1 MNFDFTD
8 EQQMLQESTRRL
20 LAAAGEFEQRNAQR
34 DSATGYSAALWKELA
49 DLGLLALNVPEAD
62 GGIGAGAVENMLVCE
77 AMGEGLVVEPFHAS
91 AVEAT
96 LTLAK
101 LANEQQR
108 QQWLPEMAAG
118 DLITVLAHAEA
129 GSAGSLEPTHTL
141 AKQTADGWQLDGR
154 KSMIYHAPS
163 AQLLLVSAQIQG
175 AAGLALFAVPTDS
188 AGLTLHSCATVDAQR
203 AADVALRGVVV
214 DANARIGSEVS
225 KGLAEVLD
233 MSLAALC
240 GDAFGAI
247 QSALHAT
254 IEYSRNRKQ
263 FGQPIGRFQALQ
275 HRMAD
280 MLIHAEQARSM
291 CYLAASH
298 CSDDNPAERRRVVS
312 SAKVLIGQAARKI
325 GQEAVQ
331 LHGGMGMTD
340 ELNVSHYFKRLL
352 AFELRGG
359 TTDEHMAR
367 LAAGVSAG

>member
-1 MNFDFTD
+1 MNFNFTD

-20 LAAAGEFEQRNAQR
+20 IAAAGEFEQRNAQR
-34 DSATGYSAALWKELA
+34 TTAAGYSDSLWKELA
-49 DLGLLALNVPEAD
+49 ELGLLALNVPEAD

-77 AMGEGLVVEPFHAS
+77 AMGEGLVLEPFHAC

-96 LTLAK
+96 LALAK
-101 LANEQQR
+101 LANAEQR
-108 QQWLPEMAAG
+108 ERWLSKMAAG
-118 DLITVLAHAEA
+118 ELIAVLAHAESGNA
-129 GSAGSLEPTHTL
+129 GCLEPTHTL
-141 AKQTADGWQLDGR
+141 AKQTDAGWQLDGS
-154 KSMIYHAPS
+154 KSMIYHAPN

-175 AAGLALFAVPTDS
+175 AAGLALFAVPANS
-188 AGLTLHSCATVDAQR
+188 AGLTMHSCATVDAQR
-203 AADVALRGVVV
+203 AADVELRGVII
-214 DANARIGSEVS
+214 ANDARIGSEVS

-233 MSLAALC
+233 LSLAAAC
-240 GDAFGAI
+240 GDAFGAM

-254 IEYSRNRKQ
+254 IDYSRNRKQ

-298 CSDDNPAERRRVVS
+298 GSDTDPAERRRVIS

-359 TTDEHMAR
+359 TTDEHMGR
-367 LAAGVSAG
+367 LAAAVSAS